1 MLARAYQK
9 AGRTADA
16 QKERDTFARLDS
28 QARAK
33 NQGTQAVGGVGAPA
47 PTPAPPQR

>member
-9 AGRTADA
+9 AGRPADA

-33 NQGTQAVGGVGAPA
+33 NQGTQSVGGVTAPK
-47 PTPAPPQR
+47 PQR